1 MCRKVPK
8 STLPKEKQQADQ
20 GNAPK
25 RETSILVKIELAQPQ
40 KYVHETCYQAPETAQ
55 KPGPVAHRQSWSSSI
70 QDGDIELVEFCA
82 HPAVRG
88 WAHSTEQLVPFSTN
102 TSSFEDGGQETT
114 KGSIHFHPPPKD
126 QQIPDYKPIPL
137 RTPFLAVL
145 FVFIAGTFA
154 FLEYQV
160 HDLPPLRYSV
170 IKQDVAGRAKQQ
182 NTSESIELNSIGKT
196 PTSAPTSQ
204 SPPLHNPVSFVTI
217 TRAAPARRALMR
229 APEPEPDARPPDTVY
244 PSPAAPVSYCGWYP
258 PRWRYDL
265 CSSNNTGDNGASQY
279 LLWNLQEYIQTF
291 VTDDPSWCPCRT
303 SMEKWG
309 SEEIENELHYLH
321 DWWDT
326 DDEGCKSVMIAIES
340 VNYYKWGLIYT
351 PATVTGEETEYR
363 YYSYSTPPPQ
373 ASSQIWPLP
382 SKAAGGD
389 IMLPMVVRTAGTE
402 VMDVFGNK
410 VKPTET
416 ATFPVNFYS
425 KPPWGFGLLPPTTL
439 PCYLKSNKHFWS
451 MQECTSIPVSTTRSI
466 LWWQLPLSRP
476 TLTSAVTAET
486 GFSTTSSDV
495 VGISLAIPT
504 STAQQGSSVQQ
515 QPVCTSCETSNM
527 KSTVATSS
535 PASETPAQEPSMTD
549 SSAQIGSVTSSSS
562 SEQELP
568 ATTTWP
574 SSTRSQLVGPET
586 DSESRSMTAEPEIS
600 TAHSSDIMRPES
612 SSTTSLIPIG
622 VLVPIGQSSLK
633 PTTFISSTK
642 HSSPQ
647 SLTTLESLSEQ
658 EATSPGLVAAMLSK
672 TDTEHT
678 TDQPGPSS
686 HMQDETLTSNLNT
699 ATMIIVP
706 SPRLSPHP
714 SAEAINSLP
723 VTISSQPSHNLG
735 SHSIGYNSSNP
746 NDSQQTSLLTSLPLA
761 VTPTSSLTPTTP
773 TTTRRNRPAQTP
785 EPHPPG
791 PVSPEVQSS
800 FSNLRSEASYLLA
813 SVIPVLLTT
822 LLSIPIQVFSSSLNC
837 LLPFRGL
844 TRHTSGAGGQLSD
857 TLLLSRNPS
866 LPSSQLTSFR
876 FLRRYKD
883 PLPFLN
889 MMLGVLSLIL
899 VPISSEVIRLE
910 LTSDSGCDEDDFNN
924 RYSRA
929 FIRVCAFGLRKS
941 GGLIRFAEVVLC
953 VMGVLVLLLGLMLG
967 RWRSGIEPAREG
979 EGEPWSIAHM
989 NGLLASCGDLA
1000 KVLRGVNW
1008 EKDTDV
1014 KREIKMALDGMRF
1027 RLSWVTA
1034 SAPAGKGEQRQMM
1047 YGLEII
1053 RPALEDKTSI
1063 RLTTRNPPNRK
1074 PTIGETSKTGGG
1086 QRFWF
1091 PSMPNELSLRFLAL
1105 LFMVGLLALILV
1117 YENTIAPDTAFER
1130 FMDSQSFGVR
1140 ILFTVFGTVISL
1152 FWGYYFSQTSESQIH
1167 RHLALSA
1174 TDRMNGRQGL
1184 TPEQSIYLSPP
1195 SDVFVGLYRSVLH
1208 TRDFHSFNIA
1218 LAALLAKFT
1227 PILLS
1232 NIPFY
1237 NTVTFKIHEA
1247 CTWMAVVVLAYM
1259 VLVLAGGLM
1268 VSSGWSK
1275 TVNLPVKLDT
1285 MAGCMYYV
1293 CDSRL
1298 SRHAEANQEDG
1309 LGPEAE
1315 KRYFLGEMVGVVS
1328 GKKRVGLDYFHGVAR
1343 S

>member
-1 MCRKVPK
+1 
-8 STLPKEKQQADQ
+8 
-20 GNAPK
+20 
-25 RETSILVKIELAQPQ
+25 
-40 KYVHETCYQAPETAQ
+40 
-55 KPGPVAHRQSWSSSI
+55 
-70 QDGDIELVEFCA
+70 
-82 HPAVRG
+82 
-88 WAHSTEQLVPFSTN
+88 
-102 TSSFEDGGQETT
+102 
-114 KGSIHFHPPPKD
+114 
-126 QQIPDYKPIPL
+126 IPDYKPVPL
-137 RTPFLAVL
+137 RTPFLVFL

-170 IKQDVAGRAKQQ
+170 IKQDGAGRAKQQ
-182 NTSESIELNSIGKT
+182 DTSESIELNSIGKT
-196 PTSAPTSQ
+196 PTSTPTWQISL
-204 SPPLHNPVSFVTI
+204 PHTPVSFVTI

-258 PRWRYDL
+258 PRWIND
-265 CSSNNTGDNGASQY
+265 GASQY

-291 VTDDPSWCPCRT
+291 VTDDPSWCPCRA

-351 PATVTGEETEYR
+351 PAAVTGEETEYR

-451 MQECTSIPVSTTRSI
+451 MQECTSLPVSTTMSI

-476 TLTSAVTAET
+476 TLTSAVTTET

-495 VGISLAIPT
+495 VGMSLAIPT
-504 STAQQGSSVQQ
+504 STAKQGSSIQH
-515 QPVCTSCETSNM
+515 QPACTSCDTITSTTRFTTI
-527 KSTVATSS
+527 KSS
-535 PASETPAQEPSMTD
+535 PASETPTQEPFMTD
-549 SSAQIGSVTSSSS
+549 SSALIGLVTSTTSPESK
-562 SEQELP
+562 LP
-568 ATTTWP
+568 DIAAST
-574 SSTRSQLVGPET
+574 SSTRAQLVGPET

-600 TAHSSDIMRPES
+600 TPHRSDMMRPES
-612 SSTTSLIPIG
+612 SFTTSLIPIG

-633 PTTFISSTK
+633 PTTFISSTFRP
-642 HSSPQ
+642 SSQ
-647 SLTTLESLSEQ
+647 TLTPSESLSKPKTASQ
-658 EATSPGLVAAMLSK
+658 MLAAGALPK
-672 TDTEHT
+672 TDTENAA
-678 TDQPGPSS
+678 DLAGPTSD
-686 HMQDETLTSNLNT
+686 MQDETLTSSLNT
-699 ATMIIVP
+699 ATMIVVP
-706 SPRLSPHP
+706 SPRPSSHP
-714 SAEAINSLP
+714 SGEVINSLP
-723 VTISSQPSHNLG
+723 VTISSQPSQNLG

-746 NDSQQTSLLTSLPLA
+746 NDSQQPSLLTSLPLA
-761 VTPTSSLTPTTP
+761 MTPTSSVTPTTP
-773 TTTRRNRPAQTP
+773 TTTRRNRPAQSP

-837 LLPFRGL
+837 LLAFRGL
-844 TRHTSGAGGQLSD
+844 TRHHTSGAGGQLSD

-866 LPSSQLTSFR
+866 LVSSQITSFR
-876 FLRRYKD
+876 FLKRYRD
-883 PLPFLN
+883 PLPMVN
-889 MMLGVLSLIL
+889 MLLGVLSLIL

-910 LTSDSGCDEDDFNN
+910 STRDSGCDEDDFNN

-941 GGLIRFAEVVLC
+941 GGLIRFAEVILC
-953 VMGVLVLLLGLMLG
+953 VMGFLVLLLGLMLG
-967 RWRSGIEPAREG
+967 RWRSGIGPARG

-989 NGLLASCGDLA
+989 NGLLASCGELA
-1000 KVLRGVNW
+1000 KVLRGVDC

-1014 KREIKMALDGMRF
+1014 KREMKMALDGMRF
-1027 RLSWVTA
+1027 RLSWVPA
-1034 SAPAGKGEQRQMM
+1034 SAPAGKGEQRQMTWM

-1063 RLTTRNPPNRK
+1063 RLTTRNPPQRK

-1086 QRFWF
+1086 RRFWF

-1105 LFMVGLLALILV
+1105 LFTVGLLALILV

-1152 FWGYYFSQTSESQIH
+1152 FWGYYFSQT
-1167 RHLALSA
+1167 
-1174 TDRMNGRQGL
+1174 GL

-1268 VSSGWSK
+1268 VFCGWSA
-1275 TVNLPVKLDT
+1275 VNLPVKVDT

-1293 CDSRL
+1293 CDSR
-1298 SRHAEANQEDG
+1298 
-1309 LGPEAE
+1309 
-1315 KRYFLGEMVGVVS
+1315 M
-1328 GKKRVGLDYFHGVAR
+1328 
-1343 S
+1343 

>member
-1 MCRKVPK
+1 
-8 STLPKEKQQADQ
+8 
-20 GNAPK
+20 
-25 RETSILVKIELAQPQ
+25 
-40 KYVHETCYQAPETAQ
+40 
-55 KPGPVAHRQSWSSSI
+55 
-70 QDGDIELVEFCA
+70 
-82 HPAVRG
+82 
-88 WAHSTEQLVPFSTN
+88 
-102 TSSFEDGGQETT
+102 
-114 KGSIHFHPPPKD
+114 
-126 QQIPDYKPIPL
+126 IPDYKPIPL
-137 RTPFLAVL
+137 RAPFLAFL

-170 IKQDVAGRAKQQ
+170 IKQDVAERAKQQ
-182 NTSESIELNSIGKT
+182 NQSEFVDSETRALT
-196 PTSAPTSQ
+196 PNSQ
-204 SPPLHNPVSFVTI
+204 SALPYNPVSFVTI
-217 TRAAPARRALMR
+217 TRAPPARRALMR
-229 APEPEPDARPPDTVY
+229 APEPEPEPDPRPPDTAY

-265 CSSNNTGDNGASQY
+265 CSSNNTGDDTTSQH

-291 VTDDPSWCPCRT
+291 VTDDPSWCPCRA

-340 VNYYKWGLIYT
+340 VNYYKWGLVYT
-351 PATVTGEETEYR
+351 PATVTGEEDEYR

-382 SKAAGGD
+382 SMAAGGD

-425 KPPWGFGLLPPTTL
+425 KPPWGFGLLPPTNL

-451 MQECTSIPVSTTRSI
+451 MQECTSIPVSTSVSI

-476 TLTSAVTAET
+476 TLTSAVTTEPAI
-486 GFSTTSSDV
+486 STTFSDA
-495 VGISLAIPT
+495 VGIGLPIPT
-504 STAQQGSSVQQ
+504 STARQGSSIQH
-515 QPVCTSCETSNM
+515 QPACTSCDTITSTTR
-527 KSTVATSS
+527 STTIKSS
-535 PASETPAQEPSMTD
+535 PASETPTQEPSMTY
-549 SSAQIGSVTSSSS
+549 SSSQIGFVASFSS

-568 ATTTWP
+568 AITTSL
-574 SSTRSQLVGPET
+574 SSTRAQLVGPET
-586 DSESRSMTAEPEIS
+586 DSKSRSMTAEPEIS
-600 TAHSSDIMRPES
+600 TPRRSDMMRPES
-612 SSTTSLIPIG
+612 SSTTSLIPTG

-633 PTTFISSTK
+633 PTTFISSTIRFL
-642 HSSPQ
+642 PQ
-647 SLTTLESLSEQ
+647 TLTPSGSLSKPEAASPSLAAGALPRTNTENTSDLPSPTSHIQQ
-658 EATSPGLVAAMLSK
+658 ETP
-672 TDTEHT
+672 
-678 TDQPGPSS
+678 
-686 HMQDETLTSNLNT
+686 TSNMNT
-699 ATMIIVP
+699 TTRTLMP
-706 SPRLSPHP
+706 SPRPSSHP
-714 SAEAINSLP
+714 SAEGSNPMPI
-723 VTISSQPSHNLG
+723 TTSSQPSRNPG
-735 SHSIGYNSSNP
+735 SHSVGNNNSEDNTDDNSTSNSNSNNNSSDPVNP
-746 NDSQQTSLLTSLPLA
+746 EQTSI
-761 VTPTSSLTPTTP
+761 LTPLPIAMNPASSPPKATP
-773 TTTRRNRPAQTP
+773 STSTRRKISSHKP

-844 TRHTSGAGGQLSD
+844 TKPNPLGAELRD

-866 LPSSQLTSFR
+866 LLSSQITSFR
-876 FLRRYKD
+876 FLKRYRD
-883 PLPFLN
+883 PLPMVN
-889 MMLGVLSLIL
+889 MLLGVLSLIL

-924 RYSRA
+924 RYSRG

-941 GGLIRFAEVVLC
+941 GGLIRFAEVILC
-953 VMGVLVLLLGLMLG
+953 VMAVLVLLLAVMLG
-967 RWRSGIEPAREG
+967 RWRSGIKPDE

-989 NGLLASCGDLA
+989 NGLLANYGELA
-1000 KVLRGVNW
+1000 KLLRGVNW
-1008 EKDTDV
+1008 GKDTDV
-1014 KREIKMALDGMRF
+1014 KREMKMALDGMRF
-1027 RLSWVTA
+1027 RLGWFIPTTPDLTGNEDLRGSR
-1034 SAPAGKGEQRQMM
+1034 KMI

-1053 RPALEDKTSI
+1053 HPTLEDKASI

-1086 QRFWF
+1086 RRLWF
-1091 PSMPNELSLRFLAL
+1091 PSVPNELSLRFLAL
-1105 LFMVGLLALILV
+1105 LFTVGLLALILV

-1167 RHLALSA
+1167 RHLALSTHRHPKA
-1174 TDRMNGRQGL
+1174 GL
-1184 TPEQSIYLSPP
+1184 PPQQSIYLSPP
-1195 SDVFVGLYRSVLH
+1195 SDVFVGLYRSIFH
-1208 TRDFHSFNIA
+1208 TQDFHSFNIA

-1259 VLVLAGGLM
+1259 ILILAGGLI
-1268 VSSGWSK
+1268 VSCGWSK
-1275 TVNLPVKLDT
+1275 TVELPVKVDT
-1285 MAGCMYYV
+1285 MAGCMYYF
-1293 CDSRL
+1293 CDSRM
-1298 SRHAEANQEDG
+1298 SQHAEANQEDG

-1328 GKKRVGLDYFHGVAR
+1328 GEKRVGVDYF
-1343 S
+1343 